1 MEILKDNRLQ
11 RVRFTALQ
19 ETPQNSW
26 KGLLLLG
33 IFWNIFNSVCYFTYV
48 QTTCSVDTFHTNV
61 KSFWLLKPPYFHS
74 SFRHIF
80 KKLWKIFIFISSKIT
95 LSGCAK
101 LYGFKKSQI
110 VFYYKFDPFPPSQGI
125 DPDFKFMEN
134 LRVRYREESAG
145 SKFCLKSYLYLGLF
159 FILL

>member
-61 KSFWLLKPPYFHS
+61 KSFDFWNLHISIQVLDTSSRNCEKFSFSFHQRLLYPDVPS
-74 SFRHIF
+74 CMV
-80 KKLWKIFIFISSKIT
+80 L
-95 LSGCAK
+95 
-101 LYGFKKSQI
+101 KKSQI

-134 LRVRYREESAG
+134 LRVRYRQESAG